1 MGGQGTCRDAGTHP
15 GRGDALVCKQAS
27 AEFLLRQ
34 PQLQGNEG
42 QASPTPPLP
51 PKKTAV
57 YRLWLSF
64 AFRLWPLPLPRS
76 EFMGNRYILDFPFVH
91 TFKLPEKN
99 FLNADA

>member
-15 GRGDALVCKQAS
+15 DRGDALVCKQAS

-51 PKKTAV
+51 SKKTAV
-57 YRLWLSF
+57 QAVPLV
-64 AFRLWPLPLPRS
+64 AFLCLPPLASPTPKVR
-76 EFMGNRYILDFPFVH
+76 VH
-91 TFKLPEKN
+91 GKQIHS
-99 FLNADA
+99 